1 MEADHEV
8 IGKVGQATSEIAPG
22 EMGEVMVPVRG
33 GTESYYAYCDD
44 PAGTIPRGARV
55 LVLEQ
60 QAPRTLIVS
69 RF

>member
-1 MEADHEV
+1 VDADQEL
-8 IGKVGQATSEIAPG
+8 IGKVAQTTSEIAAG
-22 EMGEVMVPVRG
+22 EMGEVMVPIRG
-33 GTESYYAYCDD
+33 GSESYYAYCDD
-44 PAGTIPRGARV
+44 PAETIPRGARV

>member
-1 MEADHEV
+1 MDVDQEL
-8 IGKVGQATSEIAPG
+8 IGKVAHTTSEITPG

-33 GTESYYAYCDD
+33 GAESYYAYCDD